1 MPEALSLRPS
11 SYCRALILQL
21 LLVQLLLPFHRWP
34 RHGFFVAEASVVVK
48 SPWYGETGNRVRT
61 VVKGMQLAQHLGTDV
76 TFPELWLLKHRRFS
90 FGPSAA
96 ANLTISGRAAYKLP
110 ESPRDPRG
118 LGAYRHFDGAAINE
132 RLRGSLVDELQH
144 VDPLPATHLVIH
156 VRGGRGLFF
165 TAKAIPIEPKYAQ
178 PPFSFYKRVIEEG
191 MAVDDDSEEDAQG
204 NRRTGRRQPWTEV
217 TVVSQDRSNPVVEL
231 IVSSPWP
238 TLARPPTLRV
248 DKSLRDDYRFLLS
261 ARSLAYGHGSFMVFL
276 VQLSRNAERT
286 YFSAPTSLGGG
297 YVDCRFSDECIP
309 MRKLFDQMQ
318 LVIRALNQFFY
329 FRSVALP
336 IQQVA

>member
-156 VRGGRGLFF
+156 VRGGRGL
-165 TAKAIPIEPKYAQ
+165 EP
-178 PPFSFYKRVIEEG
+178 RV
-191 MAVDDDSEEDAQG
+191 ARQRRRARAARRPAAAARRHDARARYSRAD
-204 NRRTGRRQPWTEV
+204 RRGSTRR
-217 TVVSQDRSNPVVEL
+217 SRRRR
-231 IVSSPWP
+231 
-238 TLARPPTLRV
+238 RPPRR
-248 DKSLRDDYRFLLS
+248 RD
-261 ARSLAYGHGSFMVFL
+261 A
-276 VQLSRNAERT
+276 
-286 YFSAPTSLGGG
+286 
-297 YVDCRFSDECIP
+297 
-309 MRKLFDQMQ
+309 
-318 LVIRALNQFFY
+318 
-329 FRSVALP
+329 
-336 IQQVA
+336 